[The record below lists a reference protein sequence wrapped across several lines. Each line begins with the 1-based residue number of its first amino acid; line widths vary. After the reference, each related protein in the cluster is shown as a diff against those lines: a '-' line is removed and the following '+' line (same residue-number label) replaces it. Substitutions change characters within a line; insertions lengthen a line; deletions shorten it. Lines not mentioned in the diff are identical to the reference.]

1 MLPARS
7 EPLVLVFPDG
17 ARFQLEGAMTIGRGD
32 DVTLKLD
39 DQTVSRM
46 AARIPLGPD
55 GPMIEDAG
63 SRFGVIVSGQQLSE
77 PRRLLAGQEIRLGNV
92 VLRVENA
99 GAAVAGV
106 GMLEGSGA
114 AAAPANATVVV
125 PVGATEMGLLPAA
138 SPSYDGSLRPR
149 LRPGWALKRLEDES
163 EEERYVLR
171 DLREGGYGSREVNRV
186 VK

>member
-1 MLPARS
+1 MLPAGS

-17 ARFQLEGAMTIGRGD
+17 ARFPLQGAMTIGRGD

-46 AARIPLGPD
+46 AARIALGPD

-77 PRRLLAGQEIRLGNV
+77 PRRPLAGQEILLGNV
-92 VLRVENA
+92 VLRVESA
-99 GAAVAGV
+99 GAAVAGGS
-106 GMLEGSGA
+106 GMLEASGA

-125 PVGATEMGLLPAA
+125 PVGATEMGVLPAA
-138 SPSYDGSLRPR
+138 SPSHDGSLRPLCGR
-149 LRPGWALKRLEDES
+149 
-163 EEERYVLR
+163 
-171 DLREGGYGSREVNRV
+171 GGR
-186 VK
+186 